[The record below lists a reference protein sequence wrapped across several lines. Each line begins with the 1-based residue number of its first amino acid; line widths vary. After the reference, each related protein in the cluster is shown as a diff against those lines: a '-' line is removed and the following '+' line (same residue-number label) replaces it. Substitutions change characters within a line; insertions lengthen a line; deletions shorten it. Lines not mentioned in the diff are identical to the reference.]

1 MDSLPQTPQEEVV
14 VVLRMCSEELNEAP
28 LDSCIS
34 IESGKATIPSTSD
47 TLSMTPSD
55 NSKPSAR
62 FTSCPG
68 VRIVIPRE
76 WDSESGVSIDIDSAA
91 STETESGS
99 RVDLPLTILETGLC
113 SVPSMSHVISSTYW
127 VMANRSVNLQPFKY
141 PCMKGSI

>member
-1 MDSLPQTPQEEVV
+1 M
-14 VVLRMCSEELNEAP
+14 
-28 LDSCIS
+28 I
-34 IESGKATIPSTSD
+34 
-47 TLSMTPSD
+47 PSD

-99 RVDLPLTILETGLC
+99 RVDLPLTILEIGLC
-113 SVPSMSHVISSTYW
+113 SIPSMSHVIQFNVLGY
-127 VMANRSVNLQPFKY
+127 
-141 PCMKGSI
+141 G